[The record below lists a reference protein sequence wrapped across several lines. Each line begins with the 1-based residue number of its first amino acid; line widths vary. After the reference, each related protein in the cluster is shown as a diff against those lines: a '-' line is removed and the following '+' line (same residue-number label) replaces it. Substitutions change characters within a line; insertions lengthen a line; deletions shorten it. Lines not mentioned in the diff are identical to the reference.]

1 MPEAPPGVQPIAGF
15 HLGHEESL
23 GGIFVYEKDAA
34 LGGWEVCGLAGDA
47 PRPLTDA
54 DDLRPSPDA

>member
-23 GGIFVYEKDAA
+23 GG
-34 LGGWEVCGLAGDA
+34 WEVCGLAGDA
-47 PRPLTDA
+47 PKPLPDP
-54 DDLRPSPDA
+54 DELRPSPDA